1 MVAMRIRIEAVDLP
15 GLTRPGSADGKTPAY
30 DDIHVAVQ
38 RRDRPAELLEPQPGD
53 APSATWTLECTASA
67 SANGTEI
74 KGPYVQDRLGRRFVY
89 LSWGT
94 VDAAGVFTM
103 FRRAKLMLDVIPA
116 DVLAAAAREG
126 LLVGRLGLTDAQ
138 GGPLC
143 ARVEPPQ
150 ITWTAEADGRR
161 SGRERSPERV

>member
-1 MVAMRIRIEAVDLP
+1 MRIRIDAIDLP
-15 GLTRPGSADGKTPAY
+15 GLTHPAY
-30 DDIHVAVQ
+30 DNVHVAVQ

-53 APSATWTLECTASA
+53 APSATWTLECSTSSSPA
-67 SANGTEI
+67 GTEVT
-74 KGPYVQDRLGRRFVY
+74 GPYVQNRLGRRFIY

-94 VDAAGVFTM
+94 VDESGRFTM

-116 DVLAAAAREG
+116 DTLAAAARDG

-143 ARVEPPQ
+143 ARVEPPL
-150 ITWTAEADGRR
+150 ITWTAAHAG
-161 SGRERSPERV
+161 